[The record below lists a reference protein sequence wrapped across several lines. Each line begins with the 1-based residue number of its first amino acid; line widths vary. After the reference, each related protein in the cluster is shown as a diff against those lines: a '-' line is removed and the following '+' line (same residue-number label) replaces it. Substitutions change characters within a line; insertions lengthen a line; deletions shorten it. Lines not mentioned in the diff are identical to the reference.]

1 MFEHILLGSLLFEFP
16 EKLRLLK
23 KMAWQIWVF
32 FLFLMFRMMLLRQ
45 VFAENDTLTQSQ
57 ELSLDQTLVSA
68 GKIFELGFFNPSNSS
83 KLYLG
88 IWFKNIPGKRIV
100 WVANK
105 ENPIPASDSAAI
117 LKIGIEGNLR
127 IVDGNQN
134 TVWSTNVSVQSNNTI
149 AVLTDKGEFILKDT
163 GSGTSLWDS
172 FNYPCD
178 TLLSGMVIGYS
189 SRTRVKLVLSS
200 WKAED
205 DPSPGNFIAGLSV
218 EMPPQG
224 FTWTNHSTPYCRGG
238 PWDGGNFIG
247 VPDDEKGYASG
258 INIVSNKQQE
268 SAFLSLNTFNDSYVK
283 IMVLKPSGILQMMQ
297 WEEELNA
304 WKVRWEAPDN
314 PCDVY
319 GTCGPYGVC
328 DKNKSPICNCLT
340 GFGPKSTEEWSRG
353 NWTGGC
359 VRRTKLVCEIVTSGI
374 APKGSKNDKFLQLS
388 EMKLPDRYTYLYD
401 YGSQNCKEWCLNNCS
416 CAAYAYPDGIN
427 CMVWIAEELMDV
439 QQFSYDGADL
449 FVRLAYSELVS
460 DEDKRKA
467 KLIIGFTTVSSILI
481 LGIFGCIFYRWK
493 ASQRG
498 NRINRVKD
506 LIPAD
511 TSTDNLWEEQVLRK
525 DSSELLFVDFAKLA
539 IATENFSEINM
550 IGAGGFGPVY
560 KGKLEDG
567 QVIAVKRLSSYSGQG
582 IKEFK
587 NEILLISKLQHRNLV
602 RILAYCVYGKEK
614 LLVYEYMANGS
625 LDTLLF
631 DPKKSHELSWPKR
644 FNMIHGIARGLL
656 YLHRDSSLRVIH
668 RDLKASNVL
677 LDDDMTPKISD
688 FGLARTFQVTQELN
702 TQRIVGTF
710 GYMSPEYAMGG
721 LFSEKSDVYSFG
733 VLVLEIVSGKRNRG
747 FYDHDRHS
755 NLLSYAW
762 QLLTESKALDL
773 MDKTLSCSFSPVTV
787 LRCIHIGLLCVQDN
801 AADRPSMS
809 SVVLMLSSSEMD
821 LPQPKQPTFIFQR
834 WLYSDLQS
842 QSSKAQSVNDMTV
855 SVADGR

>member
-1 MFEHILLGSLLFEFP
+1 
-16 EKLRLLK
+16 
-23 KMAWQIWVF
+23 
-32 FLFLMFRMMLLRQ
+32 
-45 VFAENDTLTQSQ
+45 
-57 ELSLDQTLVSA
+57 
-68 GKIFELGFFNPSNSS
+68 
-83 KLYLG
+83 
-88 IWFKNIPGKRIV
+88 
-100 WVANK
+100 
-105 ENPIPASDSAAI
+105 
-117 LKIGIEGNLR
+117 
-127 IVDGNQN
+127 
-134 TVWSTNVSVQSNNTI
+134 
-149 AVLTDKGEFILKDT
+149 
-163 GSGTSLWDS
+163 
-172 FNYPCD
+172 
-178 TLLSGMVIGYS
+178 
-189 SRTRVKLVLSS
+189 
-200 WKAED
+200 
-205 DPSPGNFIAGLSV
+205 
-218 EMPPQG
+218 
-224 FTWTNHSTPYCRGG
+224 
-238 PWDGGNFIG
+238 
-247 VPDDEKGYASG
+247 
-258 INIVSNKQQE
+258 
-268 SAFLSLNTFNDSYVK
+268 
-283 IMVLKPSGILQMMQ
+283 MMQ
-297 WEEELNA
+297 WEDGLNA
-304 WKVRWEAPDN
+304 WKVRWKAPDN

-328 DKNKSPICNCLT
+328 DKNKSPICDCLR
-340 GFGPKSTEEWSRG
+340 GFEPKSTEEWSRG

-359 VRRTKLVCEIVTSGI
+359 VRRTKL
-374 APKGSKNDKFLQLS
+374 
-388 EMKLPDRYTYLYD
+388 
-401 YGSQNCKEWCLNNCS
+401 NCKEWCLNNCS
-416 CAAYAYPDGIN
+416 CAAYAYLDGIN
-427 CMVWIAEELMDV
+427 CMVWTAQLMDV

-449 FVRLAYSELVS
+449 FVRLAFSELVS

-467 KLIIGFTTVSSILI
+467 KLIIGFTTVSSILV

-511 TSTDNLWEEQVLRK
+511 TSTDNLWEELVLRK

-560 KGKLEDG
+560 KGKLENG

-631 DPKKSHELSWPKR
+631 DPRKSHELSWPKR
-644 FNMIHGIARGLL
+644 FNMVHGIVRGLL

-733 VLVLEIVSGKRNRG
+733 VWVLEIVNGRKNRG

-755 NLLSYAW
+755 NLLSYVSSNSILAGP
-762 QLLTESKALDL
+762 LSTNSVFKVIVAEYRGLTSTQSHTKQIEKKNQHKDL
-773 MDKTLSCSFSPVTV
+773 TRF
-787 LRCIHIGLLCVQDN
+787 G
-801 AADRPSMS
+801 
-809 SVVLMLSSSEMD
+809 
-821 LPQPKQPTFIFQR
+821 
-834 WLYSDLQS
+834 
-842 QSSKAQSVNDMTV
+842 
-855 SVADGR
+855 